1 MKSPLSSRFQNMNP
15 MKLLPL
21 KTSFSYEQ
29 LPGYDNGTPLKKY
42 RWRSP
47 SPGGDRFIL
56 PKLSFSRAILFAITA
71 VFCIGL
77 LATGGY
83 RRHQRMIHQQPPP
96 RELFAWEHFPRL
108 NGYYNG
114 LRTLVSYKDYVPEQA
129 YVRAESEAPLDTF
142 ASTTQKA
149 KAHTGPEPSPS
160 ARPFPFNPYP
170 EWTSPEY
177 LKEYH
182 PVEECYLDEGLKTQT
197 PDIYAYPGIPQ
208 NTTKPF
214 FGSYEQLGIS
224 QDMCY
229 ERFGRLSPYGYGY
242 PHEEGGVGLADN
254 SENVGAERVW
264 DMLNQKKVDWRNVD
278 WGRAQS
284 ACYEKNRVRFEKD
297 ATTKDGQKPAPGKKL
312 RQRTAYVL
320 RTWTGY
326 QYSEWQLLS
335 LRAMINELSLKS
347 GGEYDVHLLVH
358 VKDDSI
364 PIWASD
370 AIYQRTLE
378 ENVPKE
384 FWGIATLWSE
394 QQMRTY
400 YPEPFTDNLENDS
413 GLPVH
418 SVYRGAH
425 FALQWFAQQH
435 PEYDF
440 FWNWEMD
447 LRYTGHYYEFHE
459 KLGQWGKRQP
469 RKGAWERSSKFYMPD
484 VHGTWQNFTEMV
496 EAEIAASDTPPV
508 WGPPNYEAK
517 EKIPSPPGT
526 TPPTSYEQDNYQWGV
541 GEDADLIT
549 FNPFFDPEKTNWVFR
564 HDITGYDLSLPPPPR
579 RVAIITVARL
589 SKRLLNLMHEETF
602 RLRHTMF
609 PEMWPP
615 TVAYHHGLKSVYA
628 PHPVFFDRNWDLD
641 YMNQIFNYP
650 KKEIDSPFGWGE
662 HNLLGSSFY
671 YNSGFSGALWR
682 RWLGAPENEEGG
694 RYEEEN
700 GSGRMCLRGI
710 LFHPI
715 KFERG
720 E

>member
-1 MKSPLSSRFQNMNP
+1 MNP
-15 MKLLPL
+15 MKLLPI
-21 KTSFSYEQ
+21 KTGFNYEQ
-29 LPGYDNGTPLKKY
+29 LPGYETNGTPSGFTTPLKKY

-47 SPGGDRFIL
+47 SPGGDRFSL
-56 PKLSFSRAILFAITA
+56 PKMTFSRAILFAITLI
-71 VFCIGL
+71 FCIGL
-77 LATGGY
+77 MATGGY
-83 RRHQRMIHQQPPP
+83 RRHQHMLNLPPPP
-96 RELFAWEHFPRL
+96 RELFPWEHFPRL

-114 LRTLVSYKDYVPEQA
+114 IRTLVSMKDYVPEQA
-129 YVRAESEAPLDTF
+129 YIRPDSEESLDTF
-142 ASTTQKA
+142 PSTTQKV
-149 KAHTGPEPSPS
+149 KSHQGPEPSPS
-160 ARPFPFNPYP
+160 VPPMAYNPYP
-170 EWTSPEY
+170 DFDSYQYRQQYE
-177 LKEYH
+177 
-182 PVEECYLDEGLKTQT
+182 PVETCYLDDGLKTES
-197 PDIYAYPGIPQ
+197 PDVYAYPGISQ
-208 NTTKPF
+208 NMTAPF
-214 FGSYEQLGIS
+214 FGSYDQLGIPN
-224 QDMCY
+224 DVCW
-229 ERFGRLSPYGYGY
+229 ERFGRLSSYGYGY
-242 PHEEGGVGLADN
+242 DPSEGGYLLADN

-264 DMLNQKKVDWRNVD
+264 EMVDEKRVNWNNVD
-278 WGRAQS
+278 WGRAQQS
-284 ACYEKNRVRFEKD
+284 CYEKNKIRFHKD
-297 ATTKDGQKPAPGKKL
+297 AVTKDGRVSDPNKK
-312 RQRTAYVL
+312 RVKRTAYIL

-326 QYSEWQLLS
+326 FYSDWQTLS

-370 AIYQRTLE
+370 VIYQKTLE

-425 FALQWFAQQH
+425 FALQWFSQEH

-440 FWNWEMD
+440 YWNWEMD
-447 LRYTGHYYEFHE
+447 LRYTGHYYEFHDRI
-459 KLGQWGKRQP
+459 GQWAKKQP
-469 RKGAWERSSKFYMPD
+469 RKGLWERSSKFYMPD
-484 VHGTWQNFTEMV
+484 VHGSWENFTKMTEEEIQLSE
-496 EAEIAASDTPPV
+496 EAPV
-508 WGPPNYEAK
+508 WGPPSYEARDK
-517 EKIPSPPGT
+517 LKSPPGT
-526 TPPTSYEQDNYQWGV
+526 TPPTSYMKDNYEWGV

-589 SKRLLNLMHEETF
+589 SKRLLDLMHEETYKM
-602 RLRHTMF
+602 RHTMF

-615 TVAYHHGLKSVYA
+615 TVAYHHGLKAAYA
-628 PHPVFFDRNWDLD
+628 PHPVYFDRNWDLD

-650 KKEIDSPFGWGE
+650 KKDIDSPFGWGE

-682 RWLGAPENEEGG
+682 RWLGADENGEGG
-694 RYEEEN
+694 RLEEEN

-720 E
+720 Q

>member
-1 MKSPLSSRFQNMNP
+1 MNP

-29 LPGYDNGTPLKKY
+29 LPGYESSNGTPLKKY

-47 SPGGDRFIL
+47 SPGGDRFTL

-96 RELFAWEHFPRL
+96 RELFPWEHFPRL

-114 LRTLVSYKDYVPEQA
+114 LRTLVSYKDYVPEQT
-129 YVRAESEAPLDTF
+129 YVKADAEAPLDTYP
-142 ASTTQKA
+142 STTQKA
-149 KAHTGPEPSPS
+149 KAHKGPEPSPS

-170 EWTSPEY
+170 AFSSAEY

-182 PVEECYLDEGLKTQT
+182 PVEECYLDEGLKTPT

-229 ERFGRLSPYGYGY
+229 ERFGRMSPYGYGY
-242 PHEEGGVGLADN
+242 PHEEGGVGLAEN

-264 DMLNQKKVDWRNVD
+264 DMLNKKKVDWRNVD

-284 ACYEKNRVRFEKD
+284 ACYEKNKIRFEKD

-484 VHGTWQNFTEMV
+484 VHGTWDNFTEMV
-496 EAEIAASDTPPV
+496 EAEIAASDVPPV
-508 WGPPNYEAK
+508 WGPPTYEAK
-517 EKIPSPPGT
+517 ERIPSPPGT
-526 TPPTSYEQDNYQWGV
+526 TPPTSYEQDNYEWGV

-549 FNPFFDPEKTNWVFR
+549 FNPFFDPEQTNWVFR

-615 TVAYHHGLKSVYA
+615 TVAYHHGLKAVYA

-650 KKEIDSPFGWGE
+650 KKDIDSPFGWGE

-682 RWLGAPENEEGG
+682 RWLGASENEEGG
-694 RYEEEN
+694 RFEEEN